1 MTTTTTKKIQILE
14 NLDSL
19 NQNQADDVL
28 KYIKNLVTSRDE
40 VSYKNFKRE
49 ALKEIRQALR
59 KNRKFNLSF

>member
-1 MTTTTTKKIQILE
+1 MTTTTKKIQILE

>member
-1 MTTTTTKKIQILE
+1 MTTTTKKNQILE
-14 NLDSL
+14 NLASL

-40 VSYKNFKRE
+40 DSYKNFKRE

-59 KNRKFNLSF
+59 KNRKLNLSF

>member
-1 MTTTTTKKIQILE
+1 MTTTTKKIQILE

-19 NQNQADDVL
+19 NQNQTDDVL

-40 VSYKNFKRE
+40 DSYQNFKRE

-59 KNRKFNLSF
+59 KNRKINLSF

>member
-1 MTTTTTKKIQILE
+1 MTTATKKNQILE

-40 VSYKNFKRE
+40 ASYKNFKRE

-59 KNRKFNLSF
+59 KNRNVNLSF

>member
-1 MTTTTTKKIQILE
+1 MTTIAKKNQILE

-40 VSYKNFKRE
+40 DSYKNFKRE

-59 KNRKFNLSF
+59 KNRKLNLSF

>member
-1 MTTTTTKKIQILE
+1 MTTATKKSQILE

-19 NQNQADDVL
+19 NQNQAEDVL

-40 VSYKNFKRE
+40 ASYKNFKRE

-59 KNRKFNLSF
+59 KNRKVNLSF

>member
-1 MTTTTTKKIQILE
+1 MTTTTKKIQILE

-59 KNRKFNLSF
+59 KNRKLNLSF

>member
-1 MTTTTTKKIQILE
+1 MTTTTKKIQILE

-40 VSYKNFKRE
+40 DSYKNFKRE
-49 ALKEIRQALR
+49 ALKEIRQALK
-59 KNRKFNLSF
+59 KNRKINLSF

>member
-1 MTTTTTKKIQILE
+1 MTNTTKKNQILE

-59 KNRKFNLSF
+59 KNRKLNLSF

>member
-1 MTTTTTKKIQILE
+1 MTTTTKKIQILE

-40 VSYKNFKRE
+40 DSYKNFKRE

-59 KNRKFNLSF
+59 KNRKINLSF

>member
-1 MTTTTTKKIQILE
+1 MTTTTKQIQILE
-14 NLDSL
+14 NLNSL

-28 KYIKNLVTSRDE
+28 TYIKNMMPSRDD

-59 KNRKFNLSF
+59 ENRKFNLSF

>member
-1 MTTTTTKKIQILE
+1 MTTTTKKIQILE

-28 KYIKNLVTSRDE
+28 KYIKNLITARDE
-40 VSYKNFKRE
+40 DAYKNFKRE

-59 KNRKFNLSF
+59 KNRKLNLSF

>member
-1 MTTTTTKKIQILE
+1 MTTTAKKNQILE
-14 NLDSL
+14 NLNSL

-40 VSYKNFKRE
+40 DSYKNFKRE

-59 KNRKFNLSF
+59 KNRKLNLSF

>member
-1 MTTTTTKKIQILE
+1 MTTIAKKNQILE

-19 NQNQADDVL
+19 NQHQADDVL

-59 KNRKFNLSF
+59 KNRKLNLSF

>member
-1 MTTTTTKKIQILE
+1 MTTIAKKNQILE

-59 KNRKFNLSF
+59 KNRKLNLSF

>member
-1 MTTTTTKKIQILE
+1 MTTTTKKTQILE

-40 VSYKNFKRE
+40 DSYKNFKRE

-59 KNRKFNLSF
+59 KNRKLNLSF

>member
-1 MTTTTTKKIQILE
+1 MTTTTKKNQILE

-40 VSYKNFKRE
+40 DSYKNFKRE

-59 KNRKFNLSF
+59 KNRKLNLSF

>member
-1 MTTTTTKKIQILE
+1 MTTTAKKNQILE

-40 VSYKNFKRE
+40 DSYKNFKRE

-59 KNRKFNLSF
+59 KNRKLNLSF

>member
-1 MTTTTTKKIQILE
+1 MTTTAKKNLILE
-14 NLDSL
+14 NLNSL

-40 VSYKNFKRE
+40 VSYRNFKRE

-59 KNRKFNLSF
+59 KNRKLNLSF

>member
-1 MTTTTTKKIQILE
+1 MTTTTKKIQILE

-28 KYIKNLVTSRDE
+28 KYIKNLMTSRDE
-40 VSYKNFKRE
+40 DSYKNFKRE

-59 KNRKFNLSF
+59 KNRKINLSF

>member
-1 MTTTTTKKIQILE
+1 MTTTTKKNQILE

-19 NQNQADDVL
+19 NQHQADDVL

-40 VSYKNFKRE
+40 DSYKNFKRE

-59 KNRKFNLSF
+59 KNRKLNLSF